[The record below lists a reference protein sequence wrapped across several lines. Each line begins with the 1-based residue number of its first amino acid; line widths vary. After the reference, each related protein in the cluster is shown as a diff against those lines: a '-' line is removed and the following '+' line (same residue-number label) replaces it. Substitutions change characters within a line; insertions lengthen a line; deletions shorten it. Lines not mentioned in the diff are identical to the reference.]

1 MRTFPIRSL
10 AVFALL
16 IGAACFQS
24 FNIRRYTTSTELFTV
39 GLAELE
45 KENWSNA
52 IEAFEKLTFDL
63 PARDTLLPRAQWYLG
78 VARRENDER
87 LMAAQ
92 AFIRIVDQFPED
104 TLADDALWLSGV
116 SYREMWRRPSLDPQY
131 GILAEGQL
139 RLLQGL
145 FPDSKYNDSATVML
159 AELEEWMA
167 RKDFET
173 GMHYV
178 RRRAYDS
185 GIIYLR
191 DVVSNYPNT
200 NYARRAML
208 ELVKIY
214 RLPVINYQD
223 DAEEVCAALRAGFPA
238 DADVARECKPPT
250 AAPATTVPP
259 TPVPPTPV
267 PPRTDGH

>member
-1 MRTFPIRSL
+1 MRFHLTSLRPL
-10 AVFALL
+10 AVLVLL
-16 IGAACFQS
+16 VGAACFNS

-39 GLAELE
+39 GLQQFE

-63 PARDTLLPRAQWYLG
+63 PARDTLLPRSQWYLG
-78 VARRENDER
+78 LARRENEER

-104 TLADDALWLSGV
+104 SLADDALFYSGLA
-116 SYREMWRRPSLDPQY
+116 YREMWRRPSLDPQY
-131 GILAEGQL
+131 GILAQGQL

-145 FPDSKYNDSATVML
+145 FPDSKHHDSATVIL

-178 RRRAYDS
+178 KRRAYDS

-200 NYARRAML
+200 DYARRAML
-208 ELVKIY
+208 ELVRVY
-214 RLPVINYQD
+214 RLPVINYRD
-223 DAEEVCAALRAGFPA
+223 DADEVCAALRSGFPA
-238 DADVARECKPPT
+238 DEDVVRECRLPT
-250 AAPATTVPP
+250 TAVPATPSG
-259 TPVPPTPV
+259 
-267 PPRTDGH
+267 R